1 MFSTYAMSIFG
12 MCFAAASALTLF
24 WYVDHVDDGW
34 KDESRNVTTSTSRNA
49 A

>member
-1 MFSTYAMSIFG
+1 MLSTYLMSFFG
-12 MCFAAASALTLF
+12 MAVAAASALTLF

>member
-1 MFSTYAMSIFG
+1 MFSTYAMSFFG
-12 MCFAAASALTLF
+12 MGFAAVSALTLF
-24 WYVDHVDDGW
+24 YTVDHFDADW

>member
-1 MFSTYAMSIFG
+1 MLSAYLMSFFG
-12 MCFAAASALTLF
+12 MGFAALSALTLF
-24 WYVDHVDDGW
+24 YAVDHFDADW